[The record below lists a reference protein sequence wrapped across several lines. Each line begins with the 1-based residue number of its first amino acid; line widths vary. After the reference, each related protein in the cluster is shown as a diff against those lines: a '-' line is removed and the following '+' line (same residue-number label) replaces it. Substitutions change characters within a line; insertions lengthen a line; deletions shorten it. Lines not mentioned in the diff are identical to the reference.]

1 MVAQAVSNALSN
13 TCNNTGFKQ
22 ADLFDLQDIEKLIES
37 EDNIDVVDAIV
48 LDPPRAGAKLICQN
62 INKLSPN
69 KILYIS
75 CDPNTFIRDAQLLIK
90 NNYILKDFGIMDM
103 FAQTYHSE
111 VMGLF
116 IRNSKSYIKSP
127 KGKII

>member
-1 MVAQAVSNALSN
+1 M
-13 TCNNTGFKQ
+13 
-22 ADLFDLQDIEKLIES
+22 EKLIDSNEK
-37 EDNIDVVDAIV
+37 IDVVDGII

-62 INKLSPN
+62 IKKLSPK

-75 CDPNTFIRDAQLLIK
+75 CDPNTFIRDAQLLTDR
-90 NNYILKDFGIMDM
+90 NYVLECFGLMDM

-116 IRNSKSYIKSP
+116 VLKNKTHAKSP
-127 KGKII
+127 KRQTM